1 MKNIAKYLLLVFL
14 SLATITSCYTEY
26 LDPVPETSISDLVA
40 FDTRDRILQQVT
52 GLYEPF
58 KNGIYLGGRYQ
69 VYNDIRGDH
78 FLNLREN
85 GVTGL
90 ETWKLNTAES
100 TNEVINLWTQVYSS
114 INRINVLLDG
124 LEVNKAEIVP
134 ALLSQAE
141 FDAAKGE
148 ALALRGIAY
157 FHLSVLYAR
166 PYNQAKTKPNTVPG
180 LVLRLTPQRSAA
192 DNEKARS
199 SVEETFTQI
208 VADLVAAEALLP
220 AAAPTVAATRITRM
234 NKITVNAF
242 LTRVYLHM
250 NNWPGVIAA
259 GNKIVA
265 SSNAPFT
272 GPGGVPALAPNFAA
286 IFAAPYTSAE
296 AIFSIPNI
304 ATELPGTQNQLGHY
318 FSGRLNTGNQ
328 EYAIFEAGPLWKN
341 TTDFPET
348 DARRALTFVANF
360 SGKPYRFIDKY
371 TLFPH
376 TDWSP
381 VIRYAEVLLNIAE
394 AEARNANAV
403 NAKAVAL
410 LNAVYKRSNPT
421 AADYSTTSF
430 SSVDAFA
437 NRLLDERSMEFLGE
451 GIRNMDIMR
460 RVIDIPAKT
469 GVSSF
474 PPSSVFYIWPI
485 PNNERNTNSLCVQN
499 TPF

>member
-1 MKNIAKYLLLVFL
+1 MKNIAKYSLLVFL

-26 LDPVPETSISDLVA
+26 LDPVPQTSISDLVA

-52 GLYEPF
+52 GLYAPF
-58 KNGIYLGGRYQ
+58 KNGQYLGGRYQ
-69 VYNDIRGDH
+69 VYNDIRGGN

-100 TNEVINLWTQVYSS
+100 TNEVINVWTQIYSG

-124 LEVNKAEIVP
+124 LETNKAKIVP

-148 ALALRGIAY
+148 ALALRGVAY
-157 FHLSVLYAR
+157 FHLAVLYAR
-166 PYNQAKTKPNTVPG
+166 PFNQAKTKPNTVPG
-180 LVLRLTPQRSAA
+180 LVLRITPQRSAT

-199 SVEETFTQI
+199 SVEETFAQI
-208 VADLVAAEALLP
+208 VADLTAAETLLP

-234 NKITVNAF
+234 NRITVNAF

-250 NNWPGVIAA
+250 NNWAGVISA
-259 GNKIVA
+259 GNKIVTT
-265 SSNAPFT
+265 SVAPFT
-272 GPGGVPALAPNFAA
+272 GPGAVPALATTFAS
-286 IFAAPYTSAE
+286 IFAAPYTTSE
-296 AIFSIPNI
+296 AIFSIPNN

-318 FSGRLNTGNQ
+318 FSGRTGTGNL
-328 EYAIFEAGPLWKN
+328 EYPIFEAGPLWTN
-341 TTDFPET
+341 TTDFPAT

-360 SGKPYRFIDKY
+360 SGVPYRFVDKY
-371 TLFPH
+371 TIFPH

-381 VIRYAEVLLNIAE
+381 VLRYAEVLLNIAE

-403 NAKAVAL
+403 NARAVAL
-410 LNAVYKRSNPT
+410 LNAVYKRSNPAAPDYTT
-421 AADYSTTSF
+421 ASF
-430 SSVDAFA
+430 ASVDAFA
-437 NRLLDERSMEFLGE
+437 DRLLNERSMEFLGE

-460 RVIDIPAKT
+460 RVINIPAKT
-469 GVSSF
+469 GVSEVL
-474 PPSSVFYIWPI
+474 PSSVFYIWPI